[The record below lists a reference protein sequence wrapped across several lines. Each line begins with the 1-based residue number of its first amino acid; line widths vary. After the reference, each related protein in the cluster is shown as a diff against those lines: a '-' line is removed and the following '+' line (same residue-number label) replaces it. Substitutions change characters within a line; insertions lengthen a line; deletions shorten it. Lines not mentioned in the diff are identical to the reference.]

1 MSIFCPQCPGRVDR
15 GARIL
20 TRRIATTSAEFALEV
35 TEVVSNSGIYLQAAL
50 TTGLVFFL
58 CVVCPLAPDS
68 LAQSPVR
75 APNAR
80 LRAVSPVLPPVSVP
94 EDATLTQVTEVRRLS
109 PQAAELR
116 KPVQLRGIVTDL
128 SGYRNSFFFQDA
140 TGGISVDRT
149 DNANVHTGDVVE
161 ITGTSGPGLFAPVV
175 LASYVKVVG
184 HGPPPPARRVNY
196 GDLFGGA
203 QDGQWVAMAGIVHSA
218 RIAEEDG
225 HIVLWLSLE
234 IGGGSVRV
242 LIHDFK
248 GIDLAHVV
256 DSKIRVQGVAATEF
270 NQKRQFSGLDL
281 YVPSRQFLD
290 ILEPANRDP
299 FDVPATPVANAL
311 QFGQTQHRVKIVGV
325 STYQAAGHAI
335 YLQDGADG
343 IRVQSLSKQSI
354 GPGRRLEAVGF
365 PVLGDYAPML
375 EDALFRD
382 LGPAPFVKPVAIVA
396 SHVITMDGDFYQV
409 PYDQQLVRLRGTVEE
424 SHFEAGQRVWLLQ
437 DDGQVFEA
445 HLLQSAAG
453 KLPELGPGSVLQL
466 TGICTVHAGADLNP
480 ISFGILLRDA
490 SDIVVVKR
498 ASWWSRTHSIIVL
511 SVLGGLTILVTLW
524 VLILRKR
531 VEQQTGI
538 IRASEER
545 LRDLAYHDFLTGL
558 PNRLSFEDRIIECLG
573 RCRSEQLSA
582 VFFTIDVDRFKRIND
597 TYGHEFGDECLKVV
611 ANRLRTIVRKID
623 IIARIGGEEF
633 AIVVGGLRNQESAH
647 RISDAI
653 FGLFQ
658 EEAHIQGE
666 AIHLTVSIGGAVYP
680 DDGIDPAM
688 LRKLSDRAL
697 YAAKRLG
704 RNRTI
709 FASSEL
715 CLAMDSD
722 SDTQFEFSPPASGLM
737 THS

>member
-1 MSIFCPQCPGRVDR
+1 MTAIREPTFPPASAGS
-15 GARIL
+15 ARFN
-20 TRRIATTSAEFALEV
+20 RRPSLA
-35 TEVVSNSGIYLQAAL
+35 
-50 TTGLVFFL
+50 
-58 CVVCPLAPDS
+58 APDN
-68 LAQSPVR
+68 PI
-75 APNAR
+75 
-80 LRAVSPVLPPVSVP
+80 
-94 EDATLTQVTEVRRLS
+94 LTQVKEVRRLS
-109 PQAAELR
+109 PQVAGLR

-149 DNANVHTGDVVE
+149 DNADVQTGDVVE
-161 ITGTSGPGLFAPVV
+161 ITGTSGPGLFAPII

-184 HGPPPPARRVNY
+184 HGPPPLARRVSY

-203 QDGQWVAMAGIVHSA
+203 QDSLWVELAGIVHSA
-218 RIAEEDG
+218 RIAEEDD
-225 HIVLWLSLE
+225 HIVLLLDLE

-242 LIHDFK
+242 LIHDFR
-248 GIDLAHVV
+248 GIDLAHLA
-256 DSKIRVQGVAATEF
+256 DSRIRVQGVAATEF

-281 YVPSRQFLD
+281 YVPSRKFLD

-299 FDVPATPVANAL
+299 FDIPTTPVANAL
-311 QFGQTQHRVKIVGV
+311 QFGQTQHRVKIVGI
-325 STYQAAGHAI
+325 STYQAAGHSI

-354 GPGRRLEAVGF
+354 APGRRLEAVGF

-382 LGPAPFVKPVAIVA
+382 LGPAPLVKPVAIVA
-396 SHVITMDGDFYQV
+396 SNVITMAGDFYQV
-409 PYDQQLVRLRGTVEE
+409 PYDQQLVQLRGTVEE

-437 DDGQVFEA
+437 DGGQVFEA

-453 KLPELGPGSVLQL
+453 KLPELGSGSILQL
-466 TGICTVHAGADLNP
+466 TGICTVHAGADHNP
-480 ISFGILLRDA
+480 VSFSILLRY
-490 SDIVVVKR
+490 
-498 ASWWSRTHSIIVL
+498 ASWWSRRHSLFVL
-511 SVLGGLTILVTLW
+511 GVVGGLTILVTLW

-545 LRDLAYHDFLTGL
+545 LRDLAYKDFLTGL
-558 PNRLSFEDRIIECLG
+558 PNRLSFEDRIVECLG
-573 RCRSEQLSA
+573 RCQSEQSGA
-582 VFFTIDVDRFKRIND
+582 VFFTIDVDRFKKIND
-597 TYGHEFGDECLKVV
+597 TYGHEVGDECLKMV
-611 ANRLRTIVRKID
+611 ANRLRTIVRNID

-633 AIVVGGLRNQESAH
+633 AIVVGGLRNPDNAH

-653 FGLFQ
+653 FSLFQ
-658 EEAHIQGE
+658 EEARIEGHT
-666 AIHLTVSIGGAVYP
+666 IHLTVSVGGAVYP
-680 DDGIDPAM
+680 DDGIDPAT

-715 CLAMDSD
+715 CLAMHRDADVDFVPSTPGNGLPNHHE
-722 SDTQFEFSPPASGLM
+722 SEIPPTEKSARTL
-737 THS
+737 T